1 MAFLAALPEVIGPLL
16 GRVGASVGARAAAGA
31 VEGGAS
37 GGAGGGGASLMSKV
51 TKVGP
56 MPIPHMGSNGIPG
69 PPAMKSP
76 IGTPN
81 TILNADQFR

>member
-1 MAFLAALPEVIGPLL
+1 MAFLAALPEVIGPIL

-31 VEGGAS
+31 VEGG
-37 GGAGGGGASLMSKV
+37 GAGGGGGSVMSRV